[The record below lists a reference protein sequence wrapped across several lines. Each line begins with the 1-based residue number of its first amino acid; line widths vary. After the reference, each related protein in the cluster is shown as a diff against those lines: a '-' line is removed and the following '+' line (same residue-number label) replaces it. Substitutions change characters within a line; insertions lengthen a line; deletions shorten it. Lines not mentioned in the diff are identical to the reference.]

1 MDKVRLFYR
10 MAGFGDRILIKQIVH
25 WLVFFAV
32 ILHLFSCIFLGQ
44 SHMPEVF

>member
-1 MDKVRLFYR
+1 MSAELAIQELRKDMRVLTE
-10 MAGFGDRILIKQIVH
+10 IVH